1 MQSYLIKS
9 LKARRKKTLGKAEKR
24 PLAKLVPSR
33 K

>member
-9 LKARRKKTLGKAEKR
+9 LKARRKKKSGKAEKR